1 MDLRFLLPLALGA
14 STCSAQFV
22 LEQTY
27 PNAALNFTSKQLF
40 MVELEDLGQRYVLFD
55 KTARTVTFFDLDHV
69 QVQVIDLSDAPDT
82 DAGND
87 QIMYITQY
95 LFDLDP
101 GIELMY
107 IATGG
112 SGPAVITSI
121 VDESGAVIQSFPN
134 EAAYV
139 GVSVPQ
145 MQFPIYS
152 TPNGTR
158 LIMSNQSDLAARV
171 YRLPGDL
178 PTGLVMRPLI
188 AEAGTVKLFPNP
200 TTGEVSITLDA
211 PSAEGEQVI
220 RFYTA
225 TGALLLE
232 HRLTG
237 STSTLPTG
245 ALAAG
250 TYPYVVSRNG
260 VPWSAGTLVKQ

>member
-1 MDLRFLLPLALGA
+1 MNLRFLLPLALGA

-22 LEQTY
+22 LEHTY

-55 KTARTVTFFDLDHV
+55 KAARTVTFMNLDHV
-69 QVQVIDLSDAPDT
+69 QVQVIDLADVPDT
-82 DAGND
+82 DTGND
-87 QIMYITQY
+87 QILYITQY

-107 IATGG
+107 IASGG

-139 GVSVPQ
+139 SVSVPQ

-152 TPNGTR
+152 TADGTR
-158 LIMSNQSDLAARV
+158 LIMSNQADLAARV

-178 PTGLVMRPLI
+178 PTGMGLQPVL
-188 AEAGTVKLFPNP
+188 AEAGSVKLFPNP
-200 TTGEVSITLDA
+200 TTGEVNITLDA
-211 PSAEGEQVI
+211 AVTEGDQMI
-220 RFYTA
+220 RFYGA
-225 TGALLLE
+225 NGALLLE
-232 HRLTG
+232 HRLLG

-245 ALAAG
+245 ALIAG

-260 VPWSAGTLVKQ
+260 VPWAAGTLVKQ